1 MDKILNAREARS
13 KLIKS
18 KASDSFVIVIKA
30 NIIGPTKNTYYSKII
45 INIFL
50 GIILRDLKILN
61 YEFRSSL
68 DGDFYILNTLA
79 LLTETKE
86 YLINLEDTHPLGR
99 LVDLD
104 LYNIDGPLSRRD
116 LNIATRK
123 CLVCS
128 NDAVYCMRIKKHSLA
143 VVEAKSVEIFNNYLK
158 VTINEFIAKAITL
171 EADLDPKFGLVTKK
185 SSGSHQDMDYLLL
198 MKAKDAITNDLGE
211 MFFLGLNYNL
221 DIAFKKARELGLITE
236 QKMYAAT
243 NGVNAYKGLIFILG
257 IALVSLGNSL
267 KNGSDFYNNIKL
279 IAADFESEFS
289 KEETTFGNYVY
300 YNFNF
305 LGARGEAISGY
316 LSLRKAK
323 RYLNDL
329 SNKSLTLTLI
339 NLIKHT
345 EDTVLLKRSKTIERY
360 TYFKNKISSIKE
372 YNKKEIEEI
381 TKECIEE
388 NISFGG
394 SADLLITA
402 IFIYLIEKEFFIKYE

>member
-79 LLTETKE
+79 LLTKTKE

-116 LNIATRK
+116 LNIAARK

-128 NDAVYCMRIKKHSLA
+128 NDAVYCMRIKNHSLA

-243 NGVNAYKGLIFILG
+243 NGVNTYKGLIFILG

-289 KEETTFGNYVY
+289 KEETTFGNYAY

-345 EDTVLLKRSKTIERY
+345 EDTVLLKRSKTIEKY

-381 TKECIEE
+381 TNECIEE